1 MNKKQ
6 VMSRLQTLGTAQN
19 RKVYARQGVAGQMF
33 GVSYANL
40 GKLAKEVGTDQELAE
55 ELWATGNHDARVLA
69 AMIADPAKVRASV
82 LERWKDDL
90 DSYVLADAFSS
101 FAARTAHAKDKMK
114 AWVGSRKEFV
124 AAAGWNLVSYLS
136 AARALTENEL
146 ERQVPVIEKTIHK
159 SANRVRY
166 AMNNALISI
175 GVLGGKLQ
183 DRAVAAARR
192 IGPVE
197 VDHGETG
204 CQTPDAEAYN
214 AKTLA
219 YRKKKA
225 SAKKPA
231 KEAAKQVAGKPA
243 GGKGAAPRKK
253 APAARKAGTAKK
265 TTGRRAR

>member
-1 MNKKQ
+1 MDKKQ
-6 VMSRLQTLGTAQN
+6 VMTKLQTLGTAQN
-19 RKVYARQGVAGQMF
+19 RKVYARHGVAGQVF

-40 GKLAKEVGTDQELAE
+40 GKLAKEIGTDQELAE

-69 AMIADPAKVRASV
+69 AMIADPARVRANV

-90 DSYVLADAFSS
+90 DSYVLTDAFSS
-101 FAARTAHAKDKMK
+101 LAARTAHARDRMK
-114 AWVGSRKEFV
+114 AWVGSKKEFV
-124 AAAGWNLVSYLS
+124 ATAGWNLVSYLS

-146 ERQVPVIEKTIHK
+146 ERQIPVIEKTIHG

-183 DRAVAAARR
+183 EKAVAAARR

-204 CQTPDAEAYN
+204 CKTPDAEAYI

-219 YRKKKA
+219 YRKKAGGKKA
-225 SAKKPA
+225 
-231 KEAAKQVAGKPA
+231 AAKQAASRAKTAGKA
-243 GGKGAAPRKK
+243 VRKK
-253 APAARKAGTAKK
+253 APAARKARTAKK

>member
-6 VMSRLQTLGTAQN
+6 AMTRLQTLGTAQN
-19 RKVYARQGVAGQMF
+19 RKVYARHGVTGRTF

-40 GKLAKEVGTDQELAE
+40 GKLAKEIGTDQALAE

-69 AMIADPAKVRASV
+69 AMIADPAAVGASV

-90 DSYVLADAFSS
+90 DSYPLADAFSA
-101 FAARTAHAKDKMK
+101 FAARTAHAKDAMK
-114 AWVGSRKEFV
+114 AWIGSRKEFV

-146 ERQVPVIEKTIHK
+146 ERKLPVIEKGIHE

-183 DRAVAAARR
+183 EKAVAAARR

-204 CQTPDAEAYN
+204 CKTPDAEAYI

-219 YRKKKA
+219 HRAQKASGKAPTRKTAAKRAPAAGGKKA
-225 SAKKPA
+225 ST
-231 KEAAKQVAGKPA
+231 
-243 GGKGAAPRKK
+243 RKK
-253 APAARKAGTAKK
+253 APATRTAKK
-265 TTGRRAR
+265 KVSGRKAR